1 MINNDSITSLPP
13 TSQRVSITKTASGKD
28 SFDFT
33 VEAYGV
39 SPEELVRMSYALR
52 SAIVK
57 QFPHLEG
64 I

>member
-13 TSQRVSITKTASGKD
+13 TRQRVSITKTASG
-28 SFDFT
+28 T
-33 VEAYGV
+33 
-39 SPEELVRMSYALR
+39 EELVRMSYALR